1 MLLRVS
7 LVGALRVGQSL
18 NQHSRRDFL
27 GASIIGVPAAA
38 TAASAAPT
46 TFANAVKLS
55 DGSAFPLASFG
66 LQIYDDDMAEKL
78 TLLAIDA
85 GFRNFFASVLARN
98 QVGFA
103 RAVKKAK
110 VPREELYICGS
121 VVSNRAVDEESAY
134 KFTQLGCREN
144 MEAFAVG
151 GM

>member
-27 GASIIGVPAAA
+27 GASIIGVPAAF
-38 TAASAAPT
+38 SAAPT
-46 TFANAVKLS
+46 TFASAVKLS